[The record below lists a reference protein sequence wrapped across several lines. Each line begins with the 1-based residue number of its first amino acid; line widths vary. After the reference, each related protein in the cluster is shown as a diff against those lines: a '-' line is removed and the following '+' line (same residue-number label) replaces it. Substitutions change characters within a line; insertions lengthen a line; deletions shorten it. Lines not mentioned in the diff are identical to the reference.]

1 MEEKLLFYFNLI
13 NESLLERKETNG
25 WYHYI
30 TNHGNYLILVDGII
44 MSWKDG
50 DEVNF
55 SHFPIGSDR
64 LWSLNKC
71 SLTDQFGDK
80 IDIVK
85 TEKGWLIG
93 EKECIS
99 PEQILN
105 EIDNFIEGI

>member
-25 WYHYI
+25 WYHLV
-30 TNHGNYLILVDGII
+30 TNHRNYLILVDKII
-44 MSWKDG
+44 MSWRD

-64 LWSLNKC
+64 LWNLNKL